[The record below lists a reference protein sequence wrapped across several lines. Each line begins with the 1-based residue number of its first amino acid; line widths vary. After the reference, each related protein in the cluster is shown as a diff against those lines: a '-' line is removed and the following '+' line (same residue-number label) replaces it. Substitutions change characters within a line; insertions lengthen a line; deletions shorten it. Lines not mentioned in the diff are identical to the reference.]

1 MKWLK
6 PKRTYIKK
14 QKYTISEK
22 SNEIVIVTA
31 PKVVDEGWGNGVRET
46 NLR

>member
-1 MKWLK
+1 MEKLK
-6 PKRTYIKK
+6 TKRTYIKK
-14 QKYTISEK
+14 QKSTISEK

-31 PKVVDEGWGNGVRET
+31 PKVVDEGWGKGVRET